1 MMDFHCIECG
11 DPISGGV
18 SQSRCIG
25 CLMGGE
31 EEEFY
36 CELCGDPTDDA
47 GELCISCQEELDEYD
62 DDGDVET
69 TFGLNPDAFMETGD
83 DC

>member
-1 MMDFHCIECG
+1 MDFHCIECG

-31 EEEFY
+31 DEEVY
-36 CELCGDPTDDA
+36 CELCGDPTENATEFCDF
-47 GELCISCQEELDEYD
+47 CQSELDEYD
-62 DDGDVET
+62 EDGEYET
-69 TFGLNPDAFMETGD
+69 TFGVNPDHELETGD
-83 DC
+83 DR